1 MYTQERQRIEIIVRK
16 DAGGGSEGAKVRD
29 ADTPISSGGDESGS
43 SLMAKLTGSS
53 SKMRQQRV
61 IKTNATHA
69 LAISKQVVD
78 LGIEYYIGGI
88 GMRSGDTAL
97 QENVSRNM
105 EIFKDATNMISSV
118 SMGALY
124 GAWGGPIGAV
134 LGAVFG
140 AVSTGASLTTKY
152 MGRQREF
159 DFKVFKEENAIE
171 YQRARAGINMT
182 TGRLR

>member
-1 MYTQERQRIEIIVRK
+1 MYTQQKQRIEIIVRK
-16 DAGGGSEGAKVRD
+16 DAGGGSEGAKTRE
-29 ADTPISSGGDESGS
+29 PSSNINSGSDESGDT
-43 SLMAKLTGSS
+43 LLAKLTGSN
-53 SKMRQQRV
+53 SKMRQRRV
-61 IKTNATHA
+61 LKTNATHA
-69 LAISKQVVD
+69 LAVSKQVID

-105 EIFKDATNMISSV
+105 EMFKDSTNVVSSIG
-118 SMGALY
+118 MGALY
-124 GAWGGPIGAV
+124 GSWGGPIGAV

-140 AVSTGASLTTKY
+140 AISTGASLISKY
-152 MGRQREF
+152 KGREREY

-171 YQRARAGINMT
+171 YKRARAGINMT

>member
-1 MYTQERQRIEIIVRK
+1 MYTQQKQRIEIIVRK
-16 DAGGGSEGAKVRD
+16 DVGGGSEGAKTRE
-29 ADTPISSGGDESGS
+29 ADSNMNGEQEGESS

-53 SKMRQQRV
+53 NKMRQRRV

-69 LAISKQVVD
+69 LAISKQVID

-105 EIFKDATNMISSV
+105 EIFKDSTNVVSSV
-118 SMGALY
+118 AMGALY

-134 LGAVFG
+134 LGALFG
-140 AVSTGASLTTKY
+140 AVSTGASLITKY
-152 MGRQREF
+152 MGRERDY

-171 YQRARAGINMT
+171 YKRARAGINMT

>member
-1 MYTQERQRIEIIVRK
+1 MYTQQRQRIEIIVRK
-16 DAGGGSEGAKVRD
+16 DVGGGSEGAKTREAD
-29 ADTPISSGGDESGS
+29 ANVNGGGEGDPN
-43 SLMAKLTGSS
+43 SLLSKLTGSS
-53 SKMRQQRV
+53 NKTRQNRV

-69 LAISKQVVD
+69 LAISKQVID

-88 GMRSGDTAL
+88 GMRSGDSAL

-105 EIFKDATNMISSV
+105 EIFKDTTNMVSSV
-118 SMGALY
+118 AMGALY

-140 AVSTGASLTTKY
+140 AVSTGASLLTKY
-152 MGRQREF
+152 KGREREY
-159 DFKVFKEENAIE
+159 DFKVFKENNAIE

>member
-1 MYTQERQRIEIIVRK
+1 MYTQQRQRIEIIVRK
-16 DAGGGSEGAKVRD
+16 DAGGGSEGAKVRSPED
-29 ADTPISSGGDESGS
+29 NMNGGGEADPN
-43 SLMAKLTGSS
+43 SLMSKLTGSTN
-53 SKMRQQRV
+53 KMRQRRV
-61 IKTNATHA
+61 IKTNVTHA
-69 LAISKQVVD
+69 LAVSKQVID

-105 EIFKDATNMISSV
+105 EIFKDATNMVSSV
-118 SMGALY
+118 DMGALY
-124 GAWGGPIGAV
+124 GSWGGAIGAV

-140 AVSTGASLTTKY
+140 AVSTGASLITKY
-152 MGRQREF
+152 KGRDREY

-171 YQRARAGINMT
+171 YKRARAGINMT